1 MFRLI
6 SAAAQVTLL
15 FLLNGCAEER
25 TSNWYLN
32 AAQTQ
37 VGIQPNGSIRVNG
50 QAFFPF
56 GFYHISWADKGTAG
70 QRLSDLTTMANAGFN
85 VMLTEPIKD
94 TNQEML
100 PLLKLAEQKKLFI
113 LAHNVQ
119 PTSVKLLAQQPSL
132 LGFTMM
138 DDSNYNST
146 PAAVARLQDTFK
158 SLAPNKLTSI
168 TLAVSSDRPERG
180 FFGVS
185 DSVSNMSYPIGGSDE
200 LGVIYQVM
208 RQTVQEAQARGVVPL
223 ASLQTFAWPE
233 RRWPS
238 GPELRNMTFQAIMAG
253 VKGVAYYSYRS
264 GGNLITDHPE
274 LWNTAQ
280 TMAQQVRQLSP
291 SLLNG
296 QRRELKP
303 EGQNPSLIAVEFR
316 GPGASYLIALN
327 TSSQTQPF
335 ALSLSDTRKLRPVFS
350 DSAMAFDGKRLSG
363 ALGPLGVQVYEV
375 N

>member
-6 SAAAQVTLL
+6 SVAVQITIL
-15 FLLNGCAEER
+15 FLLNSCAEER

-70 QRLSDLTTMANAGFN
+70 QRLNDLTTMANAGFN

-100 PLLKLAEQKKLFI
+100 PLLRLAEQKKLFI

-132 LGFTMM
+132 LGFTLM
-138 DDSNYNST
+138 DDSNYNSS
-146 PAAVARLQDTFK
+146 PAVVARLQDTYK
-158 SLAPNKLTSI
+158 ALAPHKLTSI

-185 DSVSNMSYPIGGSDE
+185 DSVSNMSYPIGGADE

-208 RQTVQEAQARGVVPL
+208 RQTVQESQARGVVPL

-238 GPELRNMTFQAIMAG
+238 GPELRNMTFQAVMAG
-253 VKGVAYYSYRS
+253 IKGIAYYSYRS

-280 TMAQQVRQLSP
+280 SMAQQIRQLSP

-296 QRRELKP
+296 ERRELKP
-303 EGQNPSLIAVEFR
+303 DGQNPALIAVEFR
-316 GPGASYLIALN
+316 GPSVTYLITLN

-335 ALSLSDTRKLRPVFS
+335 GLTLADTRKLRPLFS
-350 DSAMAFDGKRLSG
+350 DSAMAFNGGRLSG
-363 ALGPLGVQVYEV
+363 TMAPLGVQVYEV

>member
-1 MFRLI
+1 MSRTLPV
-6 SAAAQVTLL
+6 AALVTVFS
-15 FLLNGCAEER
+15 FLNSCAEER
-25 TSNWYLN
+25 SSNWYLN
-32 AAQTQ
+32 GTQTQ

-56 GFYHISWADKGTAG
+56 GFYHISWADEGTAG
-70 QRLSDLTTMANAGFN
+70 QRLNDLNTIANAGFN

-132 LGFTMM
+132 LGFTLM
-138 DDSNYNST
+138 DDSNYNSS
-146 PAAVARLQDTFK
+146 PAVVARLQDTYK
-158 SLAPNKLTSI
+158 SLAPHKLTSI
-168 TLAVSSDRPERG
+168 TLAVASDRPESG

-185 DSVSNMSYPIGGSDE
+185 DSVSNMSYPIGGTDE

-208 RQTVQEAQARGVVPL
+208 RQTVKESQARGVVPL
-223 ASLQTFAWPE
+223 ASLQTFAWPQ

-238 GPELRNMTFQAIMAG
+238 GPELRNMTFQAVMAG
-253 VKGVAYYSYRS
+253 IKGIAYYSYRS
-264 GGNLITDHPE
+264 DGNLITDHPD
-274 LWNTAQ
+274 LWDTAQ
-280 TMAQQVRQLSP
+280 SMAQQVRQLSP

-296 QRRELKP
+296 ERRELKP
-303 EGQNPSLIAVEFR
+303 DGQNPSLLAVEFL
-316 GPGASYLIALN
+316 GPSARYLIALN
-327 TSSQTQPF
+327 TSSQAQAFGMT
-335 ALSLSDTRKLRPVFS
+335 LSDTRTLRPLFS
-350 DSAMAFDGKRLSG
+350 DSGMVFNSGRLKG
-363 ALGPLGVQVYEV
+363 TMGPLAVQVYEV